1 MGQTKYCWQHGPGA
15 WMHHKDLLLP
25 DSLILL
31 QNKLSLHC
39 FDSVPRLS
47 CSLSPTQTW
56 LAGLGS
62 RCIPGPAYRIQH
74 FLNFSGVFLLQD
86 LVLFACFPLQL
97 FPHPLLHSCIFPS
110 KASTVLPSSAVLS
123 STLFSST
130 NPKTACTPVLF
141 LLQWCLLSTDP
152 CSHQQFC
159 PRVCIVLPKLC
170 DLQLPHV
177 FPFPKLLLFILHF
190 GSGASMAAL
199 GSRPAYS
206 CAGSGL
212 LAELLWVLLNQSF
225 PFIGH

>member
-1 MGQTKYCWQHGPGA
+1 MGQTKYCWEHGPGA
-15 WMHHKDLLLP
+15 WMHHKDLPLP

-74 FLNFSGVFLLQD
+74 VLNFSSVFLLQD

-130 NPKTACTPVLF
+130 NPKTACTPVLL
-141 LLQWCLLSTDP
+141 LLQWCLLSTVTP
-152 CSHQQFC
+152 VPTSNSAPESALF
-159 PRVCIVLPKLC
+159 
-170 DLQLPHV
+170 
-177 FPFPKLLLFILHF
+177 FPNSVIFSYLMYFLFQN
-190 GSGASMAAL
+190 
-199 GSRPAYS
+199 YS
-206 CAGSGL
+206 CSFSILAVVHPWQLWGPGLPTVVQAQGS
-212 LAELLWVLLNQSF
+212 WQSCSGF
-225 PFIGH
+225 Y